1 MTDRVGRDSGM
12 NCGAGMHRNGGSPF
26 TVRGVI
32 ETRKAIIELCSPGY
46 LLAGFDSDRRC
57 RAVSYATGIRKI
69 MEFSL
74 GPFDLDATMINPS
87 NERMNNG

>member
-1 MTDRVGRDSGM
+1 
-12 NCGAGMHRNGGSPF
+12 MHRNGGSPF
-26 TVRGVI
+26 TGRGVI
-32 ETRKAIIELCSPGY
+32 ETRKAVIELCSPGY
-46 LLAGFDSDRRC
+46 LLARFDADRHC

-74 GPFDLDATMINPS
+74 GPFDLDATMINAS

>member
-1 MTDRVGRDSGM
+1 MAV
-12 NCGAGMHRNGGSPF
+12 AHLQL
-26 TVRGVI
+26 RGVI

-46 LLAGFDSDRRC
+46 LLAGFDSDRRG

-74 GPFDLDATMINPS
+74 RPFDLDASIINAS